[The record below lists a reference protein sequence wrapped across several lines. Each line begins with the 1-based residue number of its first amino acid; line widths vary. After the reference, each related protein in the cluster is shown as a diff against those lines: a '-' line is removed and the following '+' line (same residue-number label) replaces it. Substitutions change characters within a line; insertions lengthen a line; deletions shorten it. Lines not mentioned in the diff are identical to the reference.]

1 MVSVDIEDIGNITVE
16 DINVIFEVRDALG
29 ISESLETCMIDKL
42 SPTESST
49 CLFDLNVQPGQ
60 GKTFRVDI
68 PTEFNSRPDTGPS
81 DNAMLQTTSV
91 LAGDILPFIA
101 MNSNSGIYTTA
112 DTIATVNTAGYF
124 NDAIGM
130 IRSLDV
136 IIAVTSTGGTPVVS
150 LVYAKDVSS
159 SAIDVTDGLTV
170 TATDSD

>member
-1 MVSVDIEDIGNITVE
+1 MAYSASGLT
-16 DINVIFEVRDALG
+16 
-29 ISESLETCMIDKL
+29 SL
-42 SPTESST
+42 
-49 CLFDLNVQPGQ
+49 
-60 GKTFRVDI
+60 
-68 PTEFNSRPDTGPS
+68 
-81 DNAMLQTTSV
+81 A
-91 LAGDILPFIA
+91 
-101 MNSNSGIYTTA
+101 SGSGVNLWHYTTT

-136 IIAVTSTGGTPVVS
+136 IIAVTSTGGTPVIS

>member
-1 MVSVDIEDIGNITVE
+1 MAYSAANLT
-16 DINVIFEVRDALG
+16 R
-29 ISESLETCMIDKL
+29 L
-42 SPTESST
+42 S
-49 CLFDLNVQPGQ
+49 G
-60 GKTFRVDI
+60 G
-68 PTEFNSRPDTGPS
+68 
-81 DNAMLQTTSV
+81 
-91 LAGDILPFIA
+91 
-101 MNSNSGIYTTA
+101 SGVNLWHYTTT

>member
-1 MVSVDIEDIGNITVE
+1 MAYSASGLT
-16 DINVIFEVRDALG
+16 R
-29 ISESLETCMIDKL
+29 L
-42 SPTESST
+42 S
-49 CLFDLNVQPGQ
+49 G
-60 GKTFRVDI
+60 G
-68 PTEFNSRPDTGPS
+68 
-81 DNAMLQTTSV
+81 
-91 LAGDILPFIA
+91 
-101 MNSNSGIYTTA
+101 SGVNLWHYTTT

>member
-1 MVSVDIEDIGNITVE
+1 MAYSAANLT
-16 DINVIFEVRDALG
+16 RLG
-29 ISESLETCMIDKL
+29 
-42 SPTESST
+42 
-49 CLFDLNVQPGQ
+49 G
-60 GKTFRVDI
+60 G
-68 PTEFNSRPDTGPS
+68 
-81 DNAMLQTTSV
+81 
-91 LAGDILPFIA
+91 
-101 MNSNSGIYTTA
+101 SGVNLWHYTTA

-170 TATDSD
+170 TATDTD

>member
-1 MVSVDIEDIGNITVE
+1 MAYSASGLT
-16 DINVIFEVRDALG
+16 
-29 ISESLETCMIDKL
+29 SL
-42 SPTESST
+42 
-49 CLFDLNVQPGQ
+49 
-60 GKTFRVDI
+60 
-68 PTEFNSRPDTGPS
+68 
-81 DNAMLQTTSV
+81 A
-91 LAGDILPFIA
+91 
-101 MNSNSGIYTTA
+101 SGSGVNLWHYTTT

-170 TATDSD
+170 TATDTD

>member
-1 MVSVDIEDIGNITVE
+1 MAYSASGLT
-16 DINVIFEVRDALG
+16 
-29 ISESLETCMIDKL
+29 SL
-42 SPTESST
+42 
-49 CLFDLNVQPGQ
+49 
-60 GKTFRVDI
+60 
-68 PTEFNSRPDTGPS
+68 
-81 DNAMLQTTSV
+81 A
-91 LAGDILPFIA
+91 
-101 MNSNSGIYTTA
+101 SGSGVNLWHYTTA

-124 NDAIGM
+124 NDALGM